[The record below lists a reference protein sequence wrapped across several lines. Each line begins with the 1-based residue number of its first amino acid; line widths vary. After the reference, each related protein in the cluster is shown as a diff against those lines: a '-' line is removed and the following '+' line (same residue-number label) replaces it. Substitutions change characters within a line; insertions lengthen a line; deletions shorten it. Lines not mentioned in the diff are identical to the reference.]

1 MNKLWIMA
9 MLILTAGVAN
19 AQSKKEQ
26 IENLTISLDSLNQV
40 VTNERQNF
48 NIMLDS
54 LNRALVKKQQDF
66 ELEMDKSSI
75 TIKNLNSKLISLN
88 SINDSIN
95 IELIT
100 KDQKIDSLT
109 LKILK
114 LLADMDSLSNPKL
127 DKENNWLLI
136 ESNLKWIEKDYSTTV
151 QWFNKNIFNG
161 VQNIYTPSCYS
172 YIMDATDYYWGY
184 PGSIEEDEFKS
195 KWKSIF
201 DLKYSSFGHAFQNG
215 NCGWVSFKL
224 ENIEFLGSLNDGDW
238 FKLTIL
244 GGCGENDYSQTLVR
258 VVKII
263 EEKGSYRIANFIS
276 LRDE

>member
-54 LNRALVKKQQDF
+54 LNQALVKNQQDF

-100 KDQKIDSLT
+100 KDQKIDLLILQKLELLT
-109 LKILK
+109 DI
-114 LLADMDSLSNPKL
+114 DSLSALRTDNDESEFLSLFSGK
-127 DKENNWLLI
+127 KFSRGTGENEEFI
-136 ESNLKWIEKDYSTTV
+136 VFSPHEEY
-151 QWFNKNIFNG
+151 
-161 VQNIYTPSCYS
+161 
-172 YIMDATDYYWGY
+172 
-184 PGSIEEDEFKS
+184 SIEECADAFVGNY
-195 KWKSIF
+195 WA
-201 DLKYSSFGHAFQNG
+201 DGPLLKID
-215 NCGWVSFKL
+215 
-224 ENIEFLGSLNDGDW
+224 NINF
-238 FKLTIL
+238 
-244 GGCGENDYSQTLVR
+244 
-258 VVKII
+258 
-263 EEKGSYRIANFIS
+263 EEKELVLVGISDCTNVMGFGYRIKYIDKNTIS
-276 LRDE
+276 VIPMCCESDLNCDDAFFGFFDDLRGNPCNSFLLSN